1 MSRRVSSLERSQSTF
16 GFGGIPLPIFDSS
29 LAEQQTQSNTQ
40 QPRLSRPKKIARTKS
55 MYMLNENILPVV
67 NSSDIIPRITGDTLV
82 DVLNGEYK
90 KFYEQIFIIDCRFPY
105 EYEAGHIPNAINS
118 NSPMEI
124 FQKFFDNPLKKVLII
139 FHCEFSQSR
148 GPTMASLF
156 RDHDRDLNSNRYP
169 YLYYPEVYIL
179 DDGFKGFYEQHQD
192 YCVGSYLR
200 MHSDENINNG
210 NLQHYNTL
218 FKDEVEKVHEAKRGN
233 LCNDS
238 ILASKY
244 TNGCPTSPIAGH
256 NSLDRKRSCLLASP
270 IPLKRRL

>member
-1 MSRRVSSLERSQSTF
+1 MPEDRSSWPT
-16 GFGGIPLPIFDSS
+16 
-29 LAEQQTQSNTQ
+29 
-40 QPRLSRPKKIARTKS
+40 
-55 MYMLNENILPVV
+55 
-67 NSSDIIPRITGDTLV
+67 V
-82 DVLNGEYK
+82 DVYIPTYNEPLEVIKPTVFAALNLDWPAEK
-90 KFYEQIFIIDCRFPY
+90 LR
-105 EYEAGHIPNAINS
+105 
-118 NSPMEI
+118 
-124 FQKFFDNPLKKVLII
+124 
-139 FHCEFSQSR
+139 
-148 GPTMASLF
+148 
-156 RDHDRDLNSNRYP
+156 
-169 YLYYPEVYIL
+169 VYIL

-192 YCVGSYLR
+192 YCVGNYLR